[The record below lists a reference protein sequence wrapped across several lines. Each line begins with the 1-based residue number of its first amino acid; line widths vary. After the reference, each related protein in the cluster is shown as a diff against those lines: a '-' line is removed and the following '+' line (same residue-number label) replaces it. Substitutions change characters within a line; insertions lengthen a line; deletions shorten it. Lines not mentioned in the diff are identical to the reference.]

1 MDRLLTNIIKNS
13 KEMNVTEK
21 TRFSKNQQEA
31 FEFLSNME
39 NYEKLMPDDTKSF
52 EIHESGNGFAVQIGN
67 LPKVGMK
74 LKESTDPSQLVF
86 ESPSPNFEYY
96 LTIDIEALDESNSDV
111 SLNFDG
117 KFNMMIEMMAKAPLT
132 KFIQTISMKLGNI

>member
-1 MDRLLTNIIKNS
+1 MDVNTGK
-13 KEMNVTEK
+13 V
-21 TRFSKNQQEA
+21 RFSKNQQNA

-39 NYEKLMPDDTKSF
+39 NYRQLMPDDTKSF
-52 EIHESGNGFAVQIGN
+52 EIHESGNGFTVQIGS

-74 LKESTDPSQLVF
+74 LKEKTEVSQLVF

-96 LTIDIEALDESNSDV
+96 LTINISAVDDSSSDV
-111 SLNFDG
+111 SLDFEG

-132 KFIQTISMKLGNI
+132 NFINTIASKLSSI

>member
-1 MDRLLTNIIKNS
+1 
-13 KEMNVTEK
+13 MNVTEK